1 MYDSHLLPKKQCV
14 WYVLCVIYLFVLLL
28 FSFYFCFRFVVV
40 FVLML
45 FSFSLWHNF
54 YIKPTILMVSNLPY
68 RVVDPSTL
76 SISANVSTVVKKR
89 LIMLRFVEETYYQ
102 EKRLSRIS
110 PFFSNKYLKSCIGQ
124 SVNTLFLA

>member
-1 MYDSHLLPKKQCV
+1 MVIHVYIFECMYDSHLLPKKQCV

-28 FSFYFCFRFVVV
+28 FSFCCCFRFVVV

-45 FSFSLWHNF
+45 FSFSLWHNY

-76 SISANVSTVVKKR
+76 SISANVSTVVKNR
-89 LIMLRFVEETYYQ
+89 LIMLNFCGRNL
-102 EKRLSRIS
+102 LSRRKIIKNIS
-110 PFFSNKYLKSCIGQ
+110 FLLK
-124 SVNTLFLA
+124 